1 MEKVKY
7 RYNRWR
13 LALGRLVNLRYINRW
28 IIFCA
33 DLFISLCV
41 SLIGVL
47 GLLSIMHV
55 YISGISVLKVGI
67 ASFVASILSF
77 LTFKVYPSFHAT
89 WTMEDWWCR
98 HHKIHPHVHTAS
110 SFEGEFQFLYI
121 LGGRDNRLYVDD
133 CSADHLTCIRD

>member
-77 LTFKVYPSFHAT
+77 LTFKVYHGVI
-89 WTMEDWWCR
+89 R
-98 HHKIHPHVHTAS
+98 HSTLRGLWRIGGVAITKSILMFLSLIH
-110 SFEGEFQFLYI
+110 I
-121 LGGRDNRLYVDD
+121 
-133 CSADHLTCIRD
+133 

>member
-77 LTFKVYPSFHAT
+77 LTFKVYHGVIRHSTLRGLWRIGGVAIMYIIACCPNLEKSASVY
-89 WTMEDWWCR
+89 WCSVWMR
-98 HHKIHPHVHTAS
+98 IA
-110 SFEGEFQFLYI
+110 
-121 LGGRDNRLYVDD
+121 
-133 CSADHLTCIRD
+133 

>member
-1 MEKVKY
+1 M
-7 RYNRWR
+7 
-13 LALGRLVNLRYINRW
+13 
-28 IIFCA
+28 
-33 DLFISLCV
+33 
-41 SLIGVL
+41 
-47 GLLSIMHV
+47 SIMHV

-77 LTFKVYPSFHAT
+77 LTFKVYHGVIRHSRYVDYG
-89 WTMEDWWCR
+89 DWWCR